1 MSTATIAGHDL
12 YYERSGAGEPLLL
25 IMGMSGTHRSW
36 GEPFVQALRA
46 DFEVLVYDHRGVGHS
61 SRTSEAFSIA
71 DLASDASALLQAVG
85 WDSAHVVGISMG
97 GMIAQELAIAHPE
110 QVRTLTLG
118 CTYAG
123 GEGSALAPD
132 TTLAHLGA
140 AWQSGDRDQAIRAA
154 WEVNV
159 SESFSADDAAWQRFR
174 EEALALPVAMEVIML
189 QMQAIGGHDTSPR
202 LAQISVPTLV
212 IHGTADI
219 MLPVVNA
226 PLIAQA
232 IPDARLT
239 ILDGIGH
246 LFFVEKP
253 EESAQ
258 LIREHALAGTTA

>member
-12 YYERSGAGEPLLL
+12 FYERSGAGEPLLL
-25 IMGMSGTHRSW
+25 IMGMSGTRTSW
-36 GEPFVQALRA
+36 GEPFLDALRT
-46 DFEVLVYDHRGVGHS
+46 DFDVLVYDHRGVGGS
-61 SRTSEAFSIA
+61 SPTSEPFSIA
-71 DLASDASALLQAVG
+71 DLAQDASALLDAVG

-97 GMIAQELAIAHPE
+97 GMIAQELAIARPE

-140 AWQSGDRDQAIRAA
+140 AWQSGDRDQAIRAG

-159 SESFSADDAAWQRFR
+159 SEAFAGDDEAFAAFR
-174 EEALALPVAMEVIML
+174 ARAMELPVALAVIML
-189 QMQAIGGHDTSPR
+189 QMQAIGAHDTSAR
-202 LAQISVPTLV
+202 LAQISAPTLV
-212 IHGTADI
+212 VHGTEDV

-232 IPDARLT
+232 IPDSRLT
-239 ILDGIGH
+239 ILEGIGH
-246 LFFVEKP
+246 LFFVEQP
-253 EESAQ
+253 QESAQ